1 MVILRRWRTVSLMAL
16 ATAITPRIAP
26 LSAQQ
31 ANDAAYTAKIR
42 ELTPADPKWKFT
54 TELVDHL
61 PASPTVPTPLKVLGY
76 VPGTIG
82 KLSRTEDINKYFR
95 AVAAASPRVKV
106 FSLGMSEGR
115 EMIIAAVAD
124 ENTIKRLDDYRG
136 MAARLADPRGQS
148 DAERARL
155 VREAKPIYW
164 LTGTIHAPE
173 TGSPEMLMELLYR
186 LAVEETPF
194 VQKIRNNVI
203 TLITPATE
211 VDGRNRIVDII
222 DEEKQLKLGRG
233 GIPTVYW
240 GKYIAHDNNRDGL
253 MMSIK
258 LTQNMNSGFLFWRP
272 TIMHDLHE
280 SVPFLYTST
289 GTGPYNDEFDPITVG
304 EWHTLAYQE
313 INELTKRGLPGVWT
327 HGFYDGWAPNY
338 MLGIAQFRN
347 SMGKFYETY
356 TSGGADCQIVNLPG
370 SATSK
375 EWYRPNPPVN
385 GIKWCIRSNI
395 NYQQSG
401 VLIALKFV
409 ADNRETFVENFA
421 LKATRMVERG
431 KTSAPYAFV
440 IPHDQRHAAEAA
452 DLVDYFRKVGSEVHV
467 TSAAFTTR
475 DMPAVI
481 ERGMV
486 AGGAGPAAGG
496 GAGGGRGGRGGR
508 GGADSS
514 AAQAD
519 STRPGHTVNVSA
531 GDWIVR
537 MDQPYTALIRTV
549 LAIQKFRPDDPSPYD
564 DTGWSLDALRHV
576 TVYTIADSTVLT
588 KPMTL
593 LKTDTR
599 VAGTVAG
606 TGSTLIVAHSGD
618 WRSAVLPWKVGATKV
633 SVADSSFAVSGATY
647 PAGTYLVDDG
657 APVRDAVTQLGM
669 KATAVAAAPN
679 VRSHV
684 VQVPRIAFVHTW
696 IETQNEGWVRHA
708 LEEMGVPF
716 TYMSTQRLREP
727 GLLDRFDV
735 VLFPHVSGPT
745 TAMVNGRPLVGPAV
759 PWKAT
764 ALTPSLGRIDSTDDI
779 RPELGLEGL
788 AALRHFVERGGL
800 LLVEG
805 NTSRLPIDFG
815 LTSGVSVV
823 TTQRLLARGA
833 IFRAE
838 AVTRSSPILY
848 GYERGSIPVYF
859 NSAPLLAVA
868 SGRGGGEGGG
878 GSAGG
883 DDERSMSVAQNRPD
897 PSIAK
902 QTAAMRPRVILR
914 FDQNVDSLLVS
925 GLLDNGSEM
934 AGRAAVVDAP
944 LGQGHVILFGIRP
957 MWRYETQGSYAMVL
971 NALANWN
978 ALDVNERPTRVATDG
993 GQKHE

>member
-1 MVILRRWRTVSLMAL
+1 MRSLFTTRYRRHAAL
-16 ATAITPRIAP
+16 AAGVLSISAIGVRPA
-26 LSAQQ
+26 SAQQ

-42 ELTPADPKWKFT
+42 ELTPTDPKWKFT

-61 PASPTVPTPLKVLGY
+61 PASDVVPTPLKVLGY

-82 KLSRTEDINKYFR
+82 RLSRTEDLNRYFR

-106 FSLGMSEGR
+106 FSLGMSEEGR
-115 EMIIAAVAD
+115 EMIVAAVAD
-124 ENTIKRLDDYRG
+124 ENTIKRLDEYRG
-136 MAARLADPRGQS
+136 MAAKLADPRGVS
-148 DAERARL
+148 DAERMR
-155 VREAKPIYW
+155 VIHEAKPIYW
-164 LTGTIHAPE
+164 LTGSIHSPE

-211 VDGRNRIVDII
+211 VDGRNRVVDII
-222 DEEKQLKLGRG
+222 EEEKQLKLGRG

-258 LTQNMNSGFLFWRP
+258 LTQNMNTGFLHWRP

-338 MLGIAQFRN
+338 MMGIVQFRN

-356 TSGGADCQIVNLPG
+356 TSGGADCQIVNLPA

-409 ADNRETFVENFA
+409 ADNRDTFMENFA
-421 LKATRMVERG
+421 LKAVRMVDRG
-431 KTSAPYAFV
+431 RTSAPYAFV

-452 DLVDYFRKVGSEVHV
+452 DLVDYFRKVGTEVHV
-467 TSAAFTTR
+467 ATAPFTVR
-475 DMPAVI
+475 AMPAVI
-481 ERGMV
+481 ERGVV
-486 AGGAGPAAGG
+486 ASGGQGDAGAAGRAG
-496 GAGGGRGGRGGR
+496 RGGGGRGG
-508 GGADSS
+508 DSAS
-514 AAQAD
+514 ARAD
-519 STRPGHTVNVSA
+519 STKALRSVNVNA

-549 LAIQKFRPDDPSPYD
+549 LAVQRFRPDDPSPYD
-564 DTGWSLDALRHV
+564 DTGWSLDQLRHL
-576 TVYTIADSTVLT
+576 TVYTIADSSVLT
-588 KPMTL
+588 KPMQL
-593 LKTDTR
+593 LKEDVR
-599 VAGTVAG
+599 VNGSVAGG
-606 TGSTLIVAHSGD
+606 GNTLIVAHAGD
-618 WRSAVLPWKVGATKV
+618 WRSAVLPWKVSAMKV
-633 SVADSSFAVSGATY
+633 SVADSAFTVSGTAY
-647 PAGTYLVDDG
+647 PEGTFIVENT
-657 APVRDAVTQLGM
+657 ASVRDAVTRLGM
-669 KATAVAAAPN
+669 KAVATSSAPP
-679 VRSHV
+679 VKSHV
-684 VQVPRIAFVHTW
+684 VQLPRIAFVHTW

-716 TYMSTQRLREP
+716 TYMSTQRLKEP
-727 GLLDRFDV
+727 GLLDRYDV
-735 VLFPHVSGPT
+735 VLFPHVSGAAT
-745 TAMVNGRPLVGPAV
+745 SIVNGRPLVGPPV
-759 PWKAT
+759 PWKKS
-764 ALTPSLGRIDSTDDI
+764 ALTPNLGVIDSSDDI
-779 RPELGLEGL
+779 RPELGLDGL
-788 AALRHFVERGGL
+788 AALRRFVERGGL

-805 NTSRLPIDFG
+805 NTSRVPVEFG
-815 LTSGVSVV
+815 FTPTVSIVS
-823 TTQRLLARGA
+823 TPRLQARGA
-833 IFRAE
+833 IFRAR

-848 GYERGSIPVYF
+848 GYERGDMPVYF
-859 NSAPLLAVA
+859 NVAPLFSV
-868 SGRGGGEGGG
+868 STGGRGSGEGG
-878 GSAGG
+878 
-883 DDERSMSVAQNRPD
+883 DPERSMSVAQNRPD
-897 PSIAK
+897 PSIAR
-902 QTAAMRPRVILR
+902 QTAAQRARIILR
-914 FDQNVDSLLVS
+914 FDPNADSLLVS
-925 GLLDNGSEM
+925 GLLENGSEM
-934 AGRAAVVDAP
+934 AGRAAVVDSP
-944 LGQGHVILFGIRP
+944 LGQGHVVLFGIRP

-978 ALDVNERPTRVATDG
+978 ALDVNERAPRVATDG
-993 GQKHE
+993 GQ